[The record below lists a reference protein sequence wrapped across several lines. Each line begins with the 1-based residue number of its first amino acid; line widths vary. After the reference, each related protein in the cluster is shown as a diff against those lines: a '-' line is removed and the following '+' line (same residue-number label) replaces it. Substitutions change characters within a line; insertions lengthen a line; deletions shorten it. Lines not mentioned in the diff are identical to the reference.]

1 MEPAKLATLE
11 KVIFLKSVDI
21 FAHLKIEQLGRIA
34 GLTTE
39 VRFHPDETIVR
50 EGEPIDAVYLLLS
63 GRVALEKG
71 GQKTREIGEGNAFAT
86 VAALDFNP
94 AVHTIKAVD
103 HVHDLPEA
111 RHPLGCRRMLRG
123 VGHDEL
129 SFVLRFD
136 QVLQTL
142 RCVSRFN
149 SVFVVNDTDNDVAI
163 ARTEIGIDRV
173 LEILFGSGRIVFC

>member
-1 MEPAKLATLE
+1 MEPTRLSTIE

-21 FAHLKIEQLGRIA
+21 FARLTVEQLGRVS

-39 VRFHPDETIVR
+39 VRFQPDETIVR

-71 GQKTREIGEGNAFAT
+71 GQKTREIGEGNAFGT

-103 HVHDLPEA
+103 HVHALRLDARDLHDLLSQDFE
-111 RHPLGCRRMLRG
+111 LVEG
-123 VGHDEL
+123 V
-129 SFVLRFD
+129 
-136 QVLQTL
+136 
-142 RCVSRFN
+142 
-149 SVFVVNDTDNDVAI
+149 I
-163 ARTEIGIDRV
+163 RV
-173 LEILFGSGRIVFC
+173 LCRMVRATQ

>member
-71 GQKTREIGEGNAFAT
+71 GQKTREIGEGNAFGT

-103 HVHDLPEA
+103 QVHALRLDARDLHDLLSQDFE
-111 RHPLGCRRMLRG
+111 LVEG
-123 VGHDEL
+123 V
-129 SFVLRFD
+129 
-136 QVLQTL
+136 
-142 RCVSRFN
+142 
-149 SVFVVNDTDNDVAI
+149 I
-163 ARTEIGIDRV
+163 RV
-173 LEILFGSGRIVFC
+173 LCYMIRASQ

>member
-1 MEPAKLATLE
+1 MEPTRLSTVE

-21 FAHLKIEQLGRIA
+21 FAHLKIEQLGRVA

-103 HVHDLPEA
+103 HVHALRLDARDLHDLLSQDFELVEA
-111 RHPLGCRRMLRG
+111 
-123 VGHDEL
+123 V
-129 SFVLRFD
+129 
-136 QVLQTL
+136 
-142 RCVSRFN
+142 
-149 SVFVVNDTDNDVAI
+149 I
-163 ARTEIGIDRV
+163 RV
-173 LEILFGSGRIVFC
+173 LCYMIRASQ